1 MYAKN
6 KFGTLIVKD
15 SVTFPA
21 LPSNKSFSRMGDGGL
36 SWTLLDPTPL
46 APNLPTGLLSENQT
60 NLRVYP
66 TAVTNHLTIEGAE
79 NLPVKIYDLMGTL
92 WLSDFNTSTTR
103 SIDLS
108 DLLTGIYLV
117 KIGCHSFKI
126 VKK

>member
-1 MYAKN
+1 
-6 KFGTLIVKD
+6 
-15 SVTFPA
+15 
-21 LPSNKSFSRMGDGGL
+21 MGDGGL